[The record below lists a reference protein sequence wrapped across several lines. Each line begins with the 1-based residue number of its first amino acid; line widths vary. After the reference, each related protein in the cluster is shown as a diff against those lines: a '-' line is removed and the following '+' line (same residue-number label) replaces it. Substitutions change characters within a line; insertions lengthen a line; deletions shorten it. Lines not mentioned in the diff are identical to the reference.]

1 MCAQLSYFELS
12 EHFGMTEPGYGP
24 TSRQVPQGNDL
35 QIADVIAQ
43 LEVEFQEAADQ
54 AQATTLSNF
63 PYIKDTPFPS
73 QLTLSMASAAKI
85 LPQPADSQGA
95 FKPDTGHQAVGAI
108 AYGAA
113 SVDKAYYSRGG
124 TSKKSKRKTTL
135 RQPPSKLST
144 ETTVLPPDLSK
155 ESSERLTKILKIGD
169 VAQKKRCQPRKVKEE
184 QIPDGIL
191 PKGHIVHK
199 GRKRTSQVQKMSQE
213 QIQVERMVRLEKNRQ
228 AARISRANRRQQF
241 EALESEVIR
250 LTTLQD
256 ESRNTIAKLQ
266 AEVARLKGSQN
277 ASKISDYTH

>member
-63 PYIKDTPFPS
+63 AYIKDTPFPS
-73 QLTLSMASAAKI
+73 QPRLSIASAAKI
-85 LPQPADSQGA
+85 LPQPADPQGA

-113 SVDKAYYSRGG
+113 SVDKAYHSHG
-124 TSKKSKRKTTL
+124 TSKKSKRKTSFC
-135 RQPPSKLST
+135 QPPSKLST
-144 ETTVLPPDLSK
+144 ETTVLPQDLSK
-155 ESSERLTKILKIGD
+155 ESSERLTKVLKIGD
-169 VAQKKRCQPRKVKEE
+169 VAQKKRCQPRKTKEE
-184 QIPDGIL
+184 HIPDGIL

-199 GRKRTSQVQKMSQE
+199 GRKRTSQVQKMTQE

-250 LTTLQD
+250 LTTLHD
-256 ESRNTIAKLQ
+256 ESQNTIAELR
-266 AEVARLKGSQN
+266 AEVTRLKGSQN